1 MRVAWPGTAV
11 LADRNIIIDRDNK
24 MLLKRMEEIH
34 MTPQMDCFLD
44 RKDAQS
50 NYVYRVMRM
59 QEINR
64 QNQVSDRVAG
74 GGVMRGGVASPAGVL
89 PDSNA

>member
-1 MRVAWPGTAV
+1 MTAV

-64 QNQVSDRVAG
+64 QNQVSDWNLLVAG